1 MRVRIVV
8 NATRLGN
15 SWSILWS
22 TVSRLDVSRVERSN
36 ACVLKRC
43 SKDRLTLSISYGCPR
58 IREVVKV
65 LVTGNDLDCEQAS
78 Y

>member
-15 SWSILWS
+15 RWSIVWS
-22 TVSRLDVSRVERSN
+22 TVTRLDISWVERFN
-36 ACVLKRC
+36 ARVLKRC
-43 SKDRLTLSISYGCPR
+43 SKDRLMLSIRSGCPR